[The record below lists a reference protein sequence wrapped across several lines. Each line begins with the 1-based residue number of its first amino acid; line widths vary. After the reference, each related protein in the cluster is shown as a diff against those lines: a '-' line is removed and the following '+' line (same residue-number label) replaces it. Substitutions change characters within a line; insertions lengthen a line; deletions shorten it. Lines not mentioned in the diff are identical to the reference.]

1 MCINVTIC
9 VTFYYIIT
17 QKTQDRKF
25 KTYNKKTSL
34 PYFDKEVTH
43 VYAVLTFL
51 FSSRSIISCFVT
63 IGYFLNAREPRK
75 PAKPPTIAI
84 TTP

>member
-17 QKTQDRKF
+17 QKYEIENLKRT
-25 KTYNKKTSL
+25 TKTSL

-43 VYAVLTFL
+43 IML
-51 FSSRSIISCFVT
+51 F
-63 IGYFLNAREPRK
+63 
-75 PAKPPTIAI
+75 
-84 TTP
+84 